1 MSDKPLF
8 ETDPMRVLLMSCLFC
23 LVAVASLAGCG
34 QKGDLF
40 LPDDSATFIDQRQD

>member
-1 MSDKPLF
+1 
-8 ETDPMRVLLMSCLFC
+8 MRALLMSSLFC
-23 LVAVASLAGCG
+23 LVAATTLAGCG